1 MLGMGKLFK
10 VVLVLMV
17 IAGVLIAG
25 KNVLVKIIVEKGV
38 KAATGLSLKIKKLD
52 ISIVSSHVGIT
63 DLRLLNPDGFPAG
76 TMFYASEIFIDYHLR
91 DMLKGKVHL
100 EDLRLNFDQLIIV
113 KNAEGQLNLAAL
125 KPKAKS
131 GSKNLVKKNTG
142 EDTKKEAPQ
151 IQIDHLVL
159 KIGKVTYKDYSGGGE
174 PSVREFNVNI
184 SQELTDVTDVRKLLG
199 LVASRAI
206 AQSALNVPFDF
217 TAGILKDVSSA
228 PKQVV
233 DTLKNTANILKEKIK
248 LPFGSN

>member
-1 MLGMGKLFK
+1 MGKLFK

-25 KNVLVKIIVEKGV
+25 KNVLVKIVVEKGV

-63 DLRLLNPDGFPAG
+63 DLRLLNPDGFPEG

-91 DMLKGKVHL
+91 DMLRGKVHL

-113 KNAEGQLNLAAL
+113 KNAEGQMNLAAL

-131 GSKNLVKKNTG
+131 GSKKLAKKNTD
-142 EDTKKEAPQ
+142 EDTKKKAPQ

-159 KIGKVTYKDYSGGGE
+159 KVGKVTYKDYSKGGK
-174 PSVREFNVNI
+174 PSIREFNINI
-184 SQELTDVTDVRKLLG
+184 SQEFTDVTDARKLLG
-199 LVASRAI
+199 LIASRAI
-206 AQSALNVPFDF
+206 AKTALSVPFDL
-217 TAGILKDVSSA
+217 TADILKDVSGA

-233 DTLKNTANILKEKIK
+233 DVLKSTANAFKDKIK